1 MDGDLSTVKLSHPSF
16 ERRYSFELDFQC
28 HRSEVNQHR
37 AYVMP
42 VLLKGAQSTPSS
54 SAIRQAES
62 VHLSGWP
69 SWIDHATSS
78 AIHRAGSNTRPS
90 AELDQSSS
98 ADGRAGSTTRPA
110 RPSAKLDRMRDQLGH
125 PPRWIEHVTS
135 SAISRA

>member
-1 MDGDLSTVKLSHPSF
+1 MDGDLSPVKLSPSF
-16 ERRYSFELDFQC
+16 ERRYSFELAFQC

-37 AYVMP
+37 VAYVML
-42 VLLKGAQSTPSS
+42 VLLKGAQSKPSS

-62 VHLSGWP
+62 VQLSGWP